1 MGAFSVDILGR
12 LLQSGS
18 TLGGG
23 MATAT
28 KYRKVKW
35 VPARIKRQYRAGK
48 TVAEI
53 ARQAGYPKGHG
64 QNRVRSLLM
73 KAGIYQTK

>member
-1 MGAFSVDILGR
+1 
-12 LLQSGS
+12 
-18 TLGGG
+18 
-23 MATAT
+23 MATTKAT

-53 ARQAGYPKGHG
+53 ARQAGYPPNTG
-64 QNRVRSLLM
+64 QNRVRGLLM
-73 KAGIYQTK
+73 RAGIYKAAQ